1 MVMDR
6 LIGLSS
12 FFFSGAIVGLF
23 VYHFFF
29 IPEVEIINT
38 TVTETKT
45 DTVYQVVKD
54 TVLIQKTDII
64 HVYEKDT
71 VIIDYKPTI
80 NTFSGRFPTLYGNI
94 DINGRV
100 LGKVLNIGLI
110 SSQKIPSINTLTTVT
125 DTKTILV
132 KPKGLYVGASID
144 NFFNPSIGAS
154 YLDNQYIFNYS
165 YNVNLKSHQIGV
177 HRKLF

>member
-1 MVMDR
+1 MDR
-6 LIGLSS
+6 FIGLLS

-29 IPEVEIINT
+29 RPEVEIINT
-38 TVTETKT
+38 TVTESKT
-45 DTVYQVVKD
+45 DTVYYAVKEPFY
-54 TVLIQKTDII
+54 IINEKII

-71 VIIDYKPTI
+71 VILDYKPTI
-80 NTFSGRFPTLYGNI
+80 NTFSSRFPTLYGNI

-100 LGKVLNIGLI
+100 LGQVLNIDLI
-110 SSQKIPSINTLTTVT
+110 SSQKIPSVNTLTTLT

-132 KPKGLYVGASID
+132 KPKGFYLGASID
-144 NFFNPSIGAS
+144 NFLNPSLGAS

-165 YNVNLKSHQIGV
+165 YNVNLKSHQIGIQK
-177 HRKLF
+177 KLF